1 MAARRTTS
9 RNMKSISGAS
19 VIALGILLL
28 FVNLDG
34 VAAQVGSMICTRAE
48 ATGMFSALGL
58 AGLHALQA
66 YTFDHAEFSSSLLQI
81 LVSFWPLILI
91 LVGAVLL
98 RDVFQGPSASHR
110 ADTSASATGE
120 RS

>member
-48 ATGMFSALGL
+48 ATGMLSALGL

-66 YTFDHAEFSSSLLQI
+66 YTFDHAGFLSSLKQI
-81 LVSFWPLILI
+81 LVSFWPLMLI
-91 LVGAVLL
+91 FVGAVLL
-98 RDVFQGPSASHR
+98 RDVFRGPAASHR
-110 ADTSASATGE
+110 VDAASSTTGE
-120 RS
+120 R